1 MSCWTPICAQFWRSD
16 VVFVGQVLD
25 INPLK
30 RKPDDVYNY
39 VMSRFIVQE
48 SFRGVSGSMVGVGR
62 ATNTLCE
69 PKFKKGKRYLVY
81 ASLDDKTNQLFTGAC
96 RGTTLAVDIDESL
109 KELRKLAHR
118 EDILDTHKLE
128 WIPSKPAC

>member
-1 MSCWTPICAQFWRSD
+1 
-16 VVFVGQVLD
+16 
-25 INPLK
+25 
-30 RKPDDVYNY
+30 
-39 VMSRFIVQE
+39 
-48 SFRGVSGSMVGVGR
+48 MVGVGT

-81 ASLDDKTNQLFTGAC
+81 ASLDDETNQLFTGAC

-118 EDILDTHKLE
+118 EVGEAISGLIKPTDIKACLE
-128 WIPSKPAC
+128 